1 MQLPSGLFQKGE
13 SVQFYHG
20 MFWIDRFYMYW
31 LFAPHPSSH
40 EAIVVWKADEF
51 EGRFLD
57 EIRVQDPYVF
67 WFSGNATCHRL
78 PESLHTPL
86 KDIKSGAQN

>member
-1 MQLPSGLFQKGE
+1 
-13 SVQFYHG
+13 
-20 MFWIDRFYMYW
+20 MFWIDRFNIYS

-67 WFSGNATCHRL
+67 WLSGNDTCHRL
-78 PESLHTPL
+78 PESLYTPL
-86 KDIKSGAQN
+86 KDIKSRTQKTLN